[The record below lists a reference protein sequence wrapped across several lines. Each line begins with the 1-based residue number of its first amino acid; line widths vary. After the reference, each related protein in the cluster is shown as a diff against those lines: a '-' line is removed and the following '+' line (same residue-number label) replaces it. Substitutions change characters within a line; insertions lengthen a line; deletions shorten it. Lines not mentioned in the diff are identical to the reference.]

1 MTKITGGKEPNKC
14 YFNLQRRPNWL
25 KEPMLIVYKAIKSG
39 LPGFALS
46 WPVLPS
52 KSADAMTYVSSGP

>member
-14 YFNLQRRPNWL
+14 YFHLQPRPNWL
-25 KEPMLIVYKAIKSG
+25 KESISIVYKAIKCD

-46 WPVLPS
+46 WPELPF
-52 KSADAMTYVSSGP
+52 KSVDVITYVS